1 MIVHSYIQ
9 TPGGMGLGDFLRGSL
24 ACHQLCTSG
33 RTPYVITF
41 KDHPIGEFI
50 IPRGSVPDVH
60 INNLNNQ
67 CNRLT
72 DLRAK
77 LSGFRSRLRGRHPTI
92 GVHCNTFPSFPL
104 NRHTKLFVSHAFTPN
119 DKLQSMIDEV
129 TPTEPYEVIHVRTG
143 DKLAYSTAINFT
155 VDVDRDSMMKYIIDK
170 INEISSHTSNK
181 LIIMCDSDAVKKE
194 LTSVCNVHPT
204 AARSVHMNI
213 VEVDDTSGVT
223 DTLVDFFL
231 LKTAKAIHQF
241 SVHNWGSTFSNC
253 AHWLYDV
260 PLKCYKLDTL

>member
-67 CNRLT
+67 CHRLT
-72 DLRAK
+72 DLRNK
-77 LSGFRSRLRGRHPTI
+77 LSEFRRQARVRHTNI

-104 NRHTKLFVSHAFTPN
+104 NRQSKLFVSHSFTPN

-143 DKLAYSTAINFT
+143 DKLAYSTTINFT

-170 INEISSHTSNK
+170 INEISLQTNNK

-194 LTSVCNVHPT
+194 LRHKLECEYFPLFLQSNLYKENFL
-204 AARSVHMNI
+204 ARET
-213 VEVDDTSGVT
+213 EV
-223 DTLVDFFL
+223 LVQDKETRN
-231 LKTAKAIHQF
+231 LKNK
-241 SVHNWGSTFSNC
+241 
-253 AHWLYDV
+253 
-260 PLKCYKLDTL
+260 LKHLKNHTK